1 MEWYGIVTHKPQES
15 HGFFM
20 VCLGVKGTIYPD
32 DLRDFRGPVMTGSS
46 WIVLE
51 VTALE
56 RIA

>member
-1 MEWYGIVTHKPQES
+1 
-15 HGFFM
+15 M

-51 VTALE
+51 ATALE